1 MSDMRRLIESMDNI
15 MEIDMRSTRAGQRGL
30 DVPNIEGGMG
40 GGGGGGGGSISTG
53 LGSAVGKVLPK
64 VWKNPRTGQTSSTPP
79 AGAQPKPAP
88 QPLPAGAIA
97 KPAQQPLPAGVQPGT
112 AGAGRG
118 TVNPT
123 AKDTIGQY
131 KPGADK
137 TGAPKTDATVTGK
150 DPLGRR
156 EPGTGTPPLQPPAE
170 KIRKRDVAKS
180 IAGHAALGAA
190 LYQGDKAIAPDE
202 PKGGGG
208 GGEPGDPAGSPPPV
222 PPQADLYKP
231 EDLKVLGIE
240 PNADDRPADI
250 KIQTKSNIAKPVTTT
265 TSSEIDVPKVG
276 PQGPNSPFVV
286 TKPETVKP
294 QPRPTPQ
301 TQPQPQAVTP
311 PIDRPQTRP
320 SISPSTSD
328 ILGRTQGDGS
338 GGTGNST
345 GSTGAGGA
353 GGGTGGGVGSRQGP
367 GSGAG
372 TGPGTGGGSVG
383 GSGAGSSNT
392 SPNPNDSDPF
402 PMMKYILKRTNEHR
416 SVNKLVKEFKRF
428 VNRKI

>member
-1 MSDMRRLIESMDNI
+1 MSDLRRLIESMDRI
-15 MEIDMRSTRAGQRGL
+15 AEAPRRPAETI
-30 DVPNIEGGMG
+30 PFEFGGGSGIG
-40 GGGGGGGGSISTG
+40 GGGGGRSS
-53 LGSAVGKVLPK
+53 SSPS
-64 VWKNPRTGQTSSTPP
+64 VWRNNRTGETTPP
-79 AGAQPKPAP
+79 VGAQPKPAP

-97 KPAQQPLPAGVQPGT
+97 KPAQQPLPIGVQPGT

-123 AKDTIGQY
+123 AKD
-131 KPGADK
+131 
-137 TGAPKTDATVTGK
+137 
-150 DPLGRR
+150 PLGRR
-156 EPGTGTPPLQPPAE
+156 EPRSAPVDGRTPPIKPPEE
-170 KIRKRDVAKS
+170 KITKGDVAKS
-180 IAGHAALGAA
+180 ITGHAALAAA
-190 LYQGDKAIAPDE
+190 LYQGDKQEPGQ

-208 GGEPGDPAGSPPPV
+208 SGEPGDPAGS

-240 PNADDRPADI
+240 PSSIDI
-250 KIQTKSNIAKPVTTT
+250 KDPDIKLPSSNVAKPVTTT
-265 TSSEIDVPKVG
+265 TASSEIDVPKVG

-294 QPRPTPQ
+294 QP
-301 TQPQPQAVTP
+301 QAVTP
-311 PIDRPQTRP
+311 PINRPQTKP

-328 ILGRTQGDGS
+328 ILGKMQGDGS
-338 GGTGNST
+338 GGTGNNT

-353 GGGTGGGVGSRQGP
+353 SGGTGGGVGSGQGT

-392 SPNPNDSDPF
+392 SPNPSGSDDPF
-402 PMMKYILKRTNEHR
+402 PMMRYKLKRTNEHR

>member
-1 MSDMRRLIESMDNI
+1 MRRLIESMDNI

-40 GGGGGGGGSISTG
+40 GGGGGGGSISTG

-79 AGAQPKPAP
+79 AGVQPKPAP

-123 AKDTIGQY
+123 AKD
-131 KPGADK
+131 
-137 TGAPKTDATVTGK
+137 
-150 DPLGRR
+150 PLGRR
-156 EPGTGTPPLQPPAE
+156 EPGSAPVDGRTPPIKPPEE
-170 KIRKRDVAKS
+170 KITKGDVAKS
-180 IAGHAALGAA
+180 IAGHAALAAA
-190 LYQGDKAIAPDE
+190 LYQGDKQEPGQ

-208 GGEPGDPAGSPPPV
+208 GGESGDPTGN

-231 EDLKVLGIE
+231 EDLKRLGIE
-240 PNADDRPADI
+240 PSSIDI
-250 KIQTKSNIAKPVTTT
+250 KDPDIKLPSSNVAEPVTTTT

-276 PQGPNSPFVV
+276 PQGTNSPFVV

-294 QPRPTPQ
+294 QPQAVTPP
-301 TQPQPQAVTP
+301 QPQPQAVTP
-311 PIDRPQTRP
+311 PINRPQTKP

-328 ILGRTQGDGS
+328 ILGKMQGDGS
-338 GGTGNST
+338 GGTGNNT

-353 GGGTGGGVGSRQGP
+353 SGGTGGGVGSGQGP
-367 GSGAG
+367 GSGTG

-392 SPNPNDSDPF
+392 SPNPSGSDDPF
-402 PMMKYILKRTNEHR
+402 PMMRYKLKRTNEHR

>member
-30 DVPNIEGGMG
+30 DVPNIEGGI
-40 GGGGGGGGSISTG
+40 GGGGGGGSISTG
-53 LGSAVGKVLPK
+53 LGSAVGKALPK

-79 AGAQPKPAP
+79 AGVPPKPTP

-97 KPAQQPLPAGVQPGT
+97 KPTQQPLPAGVQPGT

-123 AKDTIGQY
+123 AKD
-131 KPGADK
+131 
-137 TGAPKTDATVTGK
+137 
-150 DPLGRR
+150 PLGRR
-156 EPGTGTPPLQPPAE
+156 EPGFAPVDGRTPPIKPPEE
-170 KIRKRDVAKS
+170 KITKGDVAKS
-180 IAGHAALGAA
+180 VAGHAALAAA
-190 LYQGDKAIAPDE
+190 LYQGDKQEPGQ

-208 GGEPGDPAGSPPPV
+208 GGESGDPAGSPPPV

-240 PNADDRPADI
+240 PGSIDI
-250 KIQTKSNIAKPVTTT
+250 KDPDIKLPSSNVAKPVTT

-286 TKPETVKP
+286 TKPEIVKP
-294 QPRPTPQ
+294 QPQPIPQ
-301 TQPQPQAVTP
+301 IQPQPQAATP
-311 PIDRPQTRP
+311 PINRPQTRP

-328 ILGRTQGDGS
+328 ILGRMQGAGS
-338 GGTGNST
+338 GGTGGNT

-353 GGGTGGGVGSRQGP
+353 GGGGGGGVGSGQGP

-372 TGPGTGGGSVG
+372 AGPGTGGGSVG
-383 GSGAGSSNT
+383 GSGTGSSTAPSN
-392 SPNPNDSDPF
+392 SSGSDDPF
-402 PMMKYILKRTNEHR
+402 PMMRHKLKRTNEHR